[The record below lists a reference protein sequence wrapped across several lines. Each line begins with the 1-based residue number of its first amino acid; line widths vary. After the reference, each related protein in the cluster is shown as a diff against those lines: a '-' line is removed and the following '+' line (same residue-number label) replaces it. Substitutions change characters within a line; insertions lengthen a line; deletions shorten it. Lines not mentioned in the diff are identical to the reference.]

1 MKKLFQI
8 IGVISLMGI
17 SFFYTEKTV
26 SVVKEYDDIMIEI
39 KNNQNKYY
47 KKYVNASINK
57 DTIIPGISGRKV
69 NINKSYSKMKRYGK
83 YNESLIVIEKIKP
96 KISVENSKKYIIKG
110 NKKNKN
116 ISIVFIDNNIDDILN
131 ILDKKNIKATFLLSN
146 NWIEKNTNYIPIL
159 IKEKHII
166 GLTTYNKWGSDIIK
180 KIGNQKNIYCFTDKK
195 NKILLNK
202 CDYTFLSN
210 IIDNHFYE
218 QTKNNLYN
226 GSILVYNVNNT
237 LKEEL
242 PIIINYIK
250 SRGYNIVNL
259 EKLFTE

>member
-1 MKKLFQI
+1 
-8 IGVISLMGI
+8 
-17 SFFYTEKTV
+17 
-26 SVVKEYDDIMIEI
+26 MI
-39 KNNQNKYY
+39 
-47 KKYVNASINK
+47 V
-57 DTIIPGISGRKV
+57 
-69 NINKSYSKMKRYGK
+69 
-83 YNESLIVIEKIKP
+83 
-96 KISVENSKKYIIKG
+96 
-110 NKKNKN
+110 
-116 ISIVFIDNNIDDILN
+116 NNIDDILN